1 MYSVKHISN
10 LSILLVPNNFIV
22 WCYRLLQIVTAKLA
36 ARPQLSFSADN
47 GIISGANELPEGGG
61 VLKNIGL
68 K

>member
-1 MYSVKHISN
+1 M
-10 LSILLVPNNFIV
+10 VPNNFIV